1 MIIAMDGPAGAG
13 KSTVARRAAK
23 ALGMHYV
30 DTGAM
35 YRAIAYG
42 IVKSG
47 ASEAEAKDVVEQMDI
62 QVRYE
67 QDEQHVY
74 VAGEDVMPFI
84 RTQEISDA
92 ASRYSAKPYVRAKLL
107 ETQRQIAKTYE
118 VIMDGRDIGTVV
130 LPDADLKIFI
140 TADPAERARRRALEL
155 EMRTGEKQDVQAIE
169 AEIRERDYRD
179 SHREI
184 APLKQADD
192 AVLLDTTNLSIE
204 EVVQEVCRLAE
215 EKKHA

>member
-42 IVKSG
+42 IIKSG
-47 ASEAEAKDVVEQMDI
+47 ASEAEAEDVVEQMDI

>member
-47 ASEAEAKDVVEQMDI
+47 ASEAEAEDVVEQMDI